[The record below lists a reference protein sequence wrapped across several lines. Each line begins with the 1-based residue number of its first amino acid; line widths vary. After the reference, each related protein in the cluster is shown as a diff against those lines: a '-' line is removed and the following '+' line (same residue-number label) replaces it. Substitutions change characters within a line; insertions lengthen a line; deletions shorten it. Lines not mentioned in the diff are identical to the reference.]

1 MSPDLL
7 QLKSYLKIIDIP
19 YIMEGTN
26 IPINSSIIESIIQS
40 IHIFNDMCLA
50 SKPHVIKALPKS
62 DMVIIWIDIWD
73 T

>member
-19 YIMEGTN
+19 YIMEDTN
-26 IPINSSIIESIIQS
+26 ISINSSVVESI
-40 IHIFNDMCLA
+40 
-50 SKPHVIKALPKS
+50 
-62 DMVIIWIDIWD
+62 

>member
-26 IPINSSIIESIIQS
+26 ISINSSCCGNHLSQRQMITQAV
-40 IHIFNDMCLA
+40 NLL
-50 SKPHVIKALPKS
+50 VGY
-62 DMVIIWIDIWD
+62 
-73 T
+73 